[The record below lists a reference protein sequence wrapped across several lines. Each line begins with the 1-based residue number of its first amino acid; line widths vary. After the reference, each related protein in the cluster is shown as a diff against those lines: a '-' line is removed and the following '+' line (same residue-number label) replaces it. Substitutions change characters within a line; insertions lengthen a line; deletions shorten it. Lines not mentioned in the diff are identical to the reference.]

1 MKTMD
6 TCLLTGLMLLQI
18 CVLSTWGAGY
28 TIEEFPI
35 CTMPSD
41 QLYPKIDGH
50 IVVWEDTRNGNHD
63 IYAWDLST
71 KTEIAVCTHPAAQ
84 ERPQIGGNIIAWEDS
99 RNGNRDIYAYNLST
113 KQEFAVCTEAHNQM
127 TIAVGSGRIAW
138 IDNRSSYQESDLYVY
153 DLSTQTEFCLFNGP
167 FLTSNQS
174 NPAISGDTILWTNHH
189 GILGGEENMGGYN
202 FVTQEYFTI
211 EHSQSLRAWT
221 LDFDGSI
228 AVWQSLS
235 PCSGSVM
242 YNFVSKEETC
252 IAGYFAYPRVSGNLL
267 LIYDDGARS
276 LYLYDISTKQQF
288 PIAGGPHVNIG
299 DIYDDVAVWMDSRNG
314 SWDIF
319 GAYFASDTA
328 FTYQGWLD
336 DNGLPAQNVYDFEF
350 KLFDGMD
357 PDTASQLGRVNN
369 KEDVS
374 VEKGHFAVSLDF
386 GSSVFN
392 GQPRWL
398 QIGVRPGQSSDAFTR
413 LVPLQPLPSNLYD
426 PYPDVAP
433 ESIKEKH
440 LAQGAVTASKLGIGS
455 VSQEKI
461 ADNSVSFQKLAE
473 AAVTESKIADG
484 AIGPTKLSVGA
495 VGGGAILPQAVT
507 QDKIAPFA
515 VVNETIAPQAVSQDK
530 IADGAITAAKLSMG
544 AVQGAAIAAQAVSAD
559 KIQDGAI
566 TASKLGAGAV
576 ASPGIAESAVTG
588 PKIADGA
595 ITPAKLSA
603 GAVEG
608 AAIAAQAVSADK
620 IKDAAVTAS
629 KLGAGAVASPAIAE
643 SAVTG
648 PKIAAGAIGQDKIAD
663 QAVGTPKLS
672 DAAVKT
678 AKLDEKAVTESKL
691 ADAAVSGR
699 VILDKAIQFRHLDQ
713 QSAATGQVIKW
724 NGTQWQAAADQVGS
738 GADSGW
744 VHESG
749 LVRLDQTSD
758 QVAIGLSVPPS
769 GKLHVSGTIKSGE
782 TETIAVDGENGR
794 ITSSTGTIDFGDD
807 NITTTGKGSFG
818 SGHSSQGLYT
828 FVSGQENNIESD
840 YSTIAGGQDNSAG
853 SGLTGTHAFVGGGQH
868 NVATG
873 GFSAIPGGKDNIAS
887 GVYAF
892 AAGCQAQ
899 AIHTGSVVIA
909 ANRNNNS
916 PTNWVQSSQGG
927 QMVLL
932 AENGLYITNEFG
944 QAESHPDW
952 LINTSTGAHLSSG
965 GSWVNASDRAGKEN
979 MTPADSQGF
988 LEKLAAIP
996 ITVWNYKADTA
1007 KTKHIGPMAQDFYAA
1022 FQVGQDDTH
1031 ISTIDADGI
1040 ALTCIQGLYELL
1052 QAKDTQLKS
1061 LQQQNAQLLD
1071 RMEAV
1076 EKQIQLM
1083 KAQEVAHE

>member
-1 MKTMD
+1 MD

-530 IADGAITAAKLSMG
+530 IADGAITPAKLSAG
-544 AVQGAAIAAQAVSAD
+544 AVQGEAIAAQAVSAD
-559 KIQDGAI
+559 KIKDGAI

>member
-1 MKTMD
+1 
-6 TCLLTGLMLLQI
+6 
-18 CVLSTWGAGY
+18 
-28 TIEEFPI
+28 
-35 CTMPSD
+35 
-41 QLYPKIDGH
+41 
-50 IVVWEDTRNGNHD
+50 
-63 IYAWDLST
+63 
-71 KTEIAVCTHPAAQ
+71 
-84 ERPQIGGNIIAWEDS
+84 
-99 RNGNRDIYAYNLST
+99 
-113 KQEFAVCTEAHNQM
+113 
-127 TIAVGSGRIAW
+127 
-138 IDNRSSYQESDLYVY
+138 
-153 DLSTQTEFCLFNGP
+153 
-167 FLTSNQS
+167 
-174 NPAISGDTILWTNHH
+174 
-189 GILGGEENMGGYN
+189 
-202 FVTQEYFTI
+202 
-211 EHSQSLRAWT
+211 
-221 LDFDGSI
+221 
-228 AVWQSLS
+228 
-235 PCSGSVM
+235 
-242 YNFVSKEETC
+242 
-252 IAGYFAYPRVSGNLL
+252 
-267 LIYDDGARS
+267 
-276 LYLYDISTKQQF
+276 
-288 PIAGGPHVNIG
+288 
-299 DIYDDVAVWMDSRNG
+299 
-314 SWDIF
+314 
-319 GAYFASDTA
+319 
-328 FTYQGWLD
+328 
-336 DNGLPAQNVYDFEF
+336 
-350 KLFDGMD
+350 
-357 PDTASQLGRVNN
+357 
-369 KEDVS
+369 
-374 VEKGHFAVSLDF
+374 
-386 GSSVFN
+386 
-392 GQPRWL
+392 
-398 QIGVRPGQSSDAFTR
+398 
-413 LVPLQPLPSNLYD
+413 
-426 PYPDVAP
+426 
-433 ESIKEKH
+433 
-440 LAQGAVTASKLGIGS
+440 
-455 VSQEKI
+455 
-461 ADNSVSFQKLAE
+461 
-473 AAVTESKIADG
+473 
-484 AIGPTKLSVGA
+484 
-495 VGGGAILPQAVT
+495 
-507 QDKIAPFA
+507 
-515 VVNETIAPQAVSQDK
+515 
-530 IADGAITAAKLSMG
+530 
-544 AVQGAAIAAQAVSAD
+544 
-559 KIQDGAI
+559 
-566 TASKLGAGAV
+566 
-576 ASPGIAESAVTG
+576 
-588 PKIADGA
+588 
-595 ITPAKLSA
+595 
-603 GAVEG
+603 
-608 AAIAAQAVSADK
+608 
-620 IKDAAVTAS
+620 
-629 KLGAGAVASPAIAE
+629 
-643 SAVTG
+643 
-648 PKIAAGAIGQDKIAD
+648 
-663 QAVGTPKLS
+663 
-672 DAAVKT
+672 
-678 AKLDEKAVTESKL
+678 
-691 ADAAVSGR
+691 
-699 VILDKAIQFRHLDQ
+699 
-713 QSAATGQVIKW
+713 VIKW